1 MVSPQARAL
10 ALEGSWH
17 IEFDGIVAATG
28 AVDIENRLIVGASAS
43 HHIRGDFR
51 PSGDQLTVSLQ
62 LRGRAG
68 TSLAVVLLQMK
79 GSYHTTEIALA
90 GEILELEGRTVS
102 ARLRRARR

>member
-17 IEFDGIVAATG
+17 IEFDGIVAAAG
-28 AVDIENRLIVGASAS
+28 VVDIENRLIVGASSS

-51 PSGDQLTVSLQ
+51 LSRDELTVSLQ

-68 TSLAVVLLQMK
+68 TSLAVFLLQMK
-79 GSYHTTEIALA
+79 GSYHLTEIALA
-90 GEILELEGRTVS
+90 GETLELEGRAVF
-102 ARLRRARR
+102 AKLHRARR